1 MALIPKKEWK
11 PGFNFKMIAA
21 AIILLMLTV
30 FGVWILIIMPASGD
44 EITMTELTSGEK
56 ETARQLEADVRT
68 LAEEI
73 GERNMHTAGT
83 MERTVSWIEKRM
95 KNSGFYP
102 SRQSYEIGG
111 FRYSGQTADNLI
123 AELEGTEQPN
133 KIVVVG
139 AHYDSVSGSPGAND
153 NASAVAVL
161 LALAEYFADRPQPQ
175 TVRFVAFANEE
186 PPFFLS
192 RKMGSYAYARHC
204 KNIGEDI
211 TAMMAL
217 DGLGYYRDEPGS
229 QSYPVPGIGFFYP
242 NTANFIGFVTR
253 IRDTGLM
260 RRALGAFR
268 KKATISSEGAALPGF
283 VPGVYWSDHWSFW
296 KHGYPAFL
304 VTDTLLFRDPEYHA
318 PGDTPERLDYYRM
331 ARVAGGLK
339 YVVKKLA
346 NSP

>member
-1 MALIPKKEWK
+1 MEQNPKQVWK
-11 PGFNFKMIAA
+11 PGFNCGVVLA
-21 AIILLMLTV
+21 AIILLMLIIS
-30 FGVWILIIMPASGD
+30 GVWILFMPASGD
-44 EITMTELTSGEK
+44 EIPMTQLTSE
-56 ETARQLEADVRT
+56 EINLARQLEADVST

-83 MERTVSWIEKRM
+83 MNRTVSWIEKRM
-95 KNSGFYP
+95 KDSGYNP
-102 SRQSYEIGG
+102 ERQSYKIEG

-123 AELEGTEQPN
+123 AEVEGTQQPN
-133 KIVVVG
+133 KFVVVG

-175 TVRFVAFANEE
+175 TLRFVAFANEE

-192 RKMGSYAYARHC
+192 RQMGSYAYARHSS
-204 KNIGEDI
+204 NLGEDI
-211 TAMMAL
+211 TAMMAM

-242 NTANFIGFVTR
+242 DTADFIGFVTR
-253 IRDTGLM
+253 IRDTGLV

-268 KKATISSEGAALPGF
+268 EGATFPSEGAALPGF

-318 PGDTPERLDYYRM
+318 PGDTPERLDYHRM

-339 YVVKKLA
+339 YVVKELA
-346 NSP
+346 NTQ